1 MDSGQKNSVIKIL
14 SPAVDGEDEHP
25 PTNIQEKVKNMK
37 VGSPSE
43 HAASLESLMQEQAAD
58 MTAVTVDEV
67 ALNHPPQHHPS
78 TTLMQ
83 EQLPIPPPHLLPA
96 QPTQLAPLQLVYLQP
111 TPHGVNIIPIQA
123 SGQPSFTP
131 CSPLGFPAHPHHPV
145 VVQPGLPFPL
155 HQPTFYTSHPAY
167 PQYNLGHP
175 PHYQGQVLPHPA
187 GAGAPIFYHN
197 TSAVSSIPSNRQQF
211 FRPWEDAVHPHTS
224 DQSVLCPHTDC
235 GGEGGQHSQAGPQ
248 VPPYSEEDFPE
259 LTKELSKIKIKK

>member
-1 MDSGQKNSVIKIL
+1 MDSGQEKHVIKIL
-14 SPAVDGEDEHP
+14 SQAGDGEDE
-25 PTNIQEKVKNMK
+25 PTLTNSQDMVKIMQDN
-37 VGSPSE
+37 SPAG

-58 MTAVTVDEV
+58 TTAVTVDEV
-67 ALNHPPQHHPS
+67 THYHSSQHQPTPVTIH
-78 TTLMQ
+78 MQ
-83 EQLPIPPPHLLPA
+83 DQQAPLPPHLLPA
-96 QPTQLAPLQLVYLQP
+96 QPTQLTPLQLVYLQP

-131 CSPLGFPAHPHHPV
+131 YSPLGFPAHPHHPV
-145 VVQPGLPFPL
+145 VVQPGLPFP
-155 HQPTFYTSHPAY
+155 HPTFYPSHPVY
-167 PQYNLGHP
+167 PQYTPAQP
-175 PHYQGQVLPHPA
+175 PYQGLVLRHLVS
-187 GAGAPIFYHN
+187 APVLTPPY
-197 TSAVSSIPSNRQQF
+197 RQQF